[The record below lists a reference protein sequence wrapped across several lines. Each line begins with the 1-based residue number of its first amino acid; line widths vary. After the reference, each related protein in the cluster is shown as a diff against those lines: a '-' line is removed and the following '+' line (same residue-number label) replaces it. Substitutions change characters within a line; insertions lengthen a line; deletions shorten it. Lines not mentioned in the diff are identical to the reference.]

1 MNAEVVYRLV
11 KKDCSLM
18 RGPLCVYTLVAS
30 VAAFLPA
37 LGPGW
42 KGMGVTLALNVLIGL
57 SFHVTLGTV
66 LGERE
71 KKTLPFVMS
80 LPLRPQEVA
89 LAKLVSSYAM
99 FFLPAA
105 AAAVSLVFLSPVDIF
120 TAMAHDGRS
129 IGAHVLGWCAYF
141 ALVLGAWTVFFSTV
155 LASAI
160 VTESLGWTVAVITT
174 LLFVFGN
181 GLLQL
186 APRLALFVRYI
197 RDLQRGGP
205 SLPLTLGVELLAI
218 ALVIAATLWLQSRKT
233 SFV

>member
-1 MNAEVVYRLV
+1 MNAPVVYRLV
-11 KKDCSLM
+11 MKDCSLM
-18 RGPLCVYTLVAS
+18 RRPLCVYTLVAS
-30 VAAFLPA
+30 VGALLPA

-42 KGMGVTLALNVLIGL
+42 REMGITLALNVLIGL
-57 SFHVTLGTV
+57 SFHVTIGTV

-71 KKTLPFVMS
+71 KKTLPVIMS
-80 LPLRPQEVA
+80 LPLRPQDVA

-99 FFLPAA
+99 FLLPAT

-120 TAMAHDGRS
+120 SAMSHDGRS
-129 IGAHVLGWCAYF
+129 FGAHALGWCAYF
-141 ALVLGAWTVFFSTV
+141 ALVLGAWIVFFSTV

-160 VTESLGWTVAVITT
+160 VTESLGWTVAVITG
-174 LLFVFGN
+174 LLFVVGN
-181 GLLQL
+181 ALLQL

-205 SLPLTLGVELLAI
+205 SIPLTLGAELLAI
-218 ALVIAATLWLQSRKT
+218 ALVITATLWMQSRKT